1 MRLRREPVKNLRTIL
16 LILCAFAFAAGC
28 TKREMLVTTPAS
40 GQGVDQGITIGTDS
54 PPSVGDMRSEQTTVT
69 DIAEGSLDKPETAT
83 VQASP
88 LETVYFDFDSWLLT
102 APTRDALVRNADWL
116 RKNTDVAITVE
127 GHTDERGAD
136 AYNLALGEQRAKS
149 ALKYL
154 VNLGIDVGRM
164 EIVSYGEEKPA
175 DDGKEESAW
184 ARNRRVEFI
193 PRH

>member
-1 MRLRREPVKNLRTIL
+1 MKDLRTIM
-16 LILCAFAFAAGC
+16 LILCTFAFAAGC
-28 TKREMLVTTPAS
+28 AKREMIVATPAS
-40 GQGVDQGITIGTDS
+40 GLGVDQGITIGTEA
-54 PPSVGDMRSEQTTVT
+54 PPSVGDMRSDQTSVT
-69 DIAEGSLDKPETAT
+69 DIAEGNLTKPETAT

-102 APTRDALVRNADWL
+102 ATTRDALVRNADWL
-116 RKNTDVAITVE
+116 RKNPDVAITVE

-136 AYNLALGEQRAKS
+136 AYNLALGEHRAKS

-184 ARNRRVEFI
+184 AKNRRVEFI